1 MNLEKQVVSLELS
14 KQLKELGFKQD
25 SIFEYRKFDGDK
37 GFFWSSPLLVGKIP
51 EKLGIANVGFGKL
64 STYTV
69 AELGEKLPDRL
80 DEKAQATDYETH
92 YFFEITKDVKNWE
105 VSYRGSGDSGCKIF
119 VGDENLSNAMAKV
132 LIYLKENNLIK

>member
-1 MNLEKQVVSLELS
+1 MNLENQVVSLELS
-14 KQLKELGFKQD
+14 KKLKELLGDKAPESYFNYRIRVYEDGKKKISVVHGNIEKNRCGYED
-25 SIFEYRKFDGDK
+25 SIPAY
-37 GFFWSSPLLVGKIP
+37 SLP
-51 EKLGIANVGFGKL
+51 
-64 STYTV
+64 
-69 AELGEKLPDRL
+69 ELGEMLPDRL

-132 LIYLKENNLIK
+132 LIYLKDNNLIK